1 MSALFGLQTPG
12 HVGAEGFRDL
22 HGEWTDA
29 SGGAVDQYPASG
41 RYAAPALETLDREDG
56 RLWQSLRFLIADAA
70 RGVCP
75 GSLGSDCVLRES
87 AVAELGQV
95 PKHRI
100 TGLESSDV
108 LANRLNVA
116 CCVKPEATMTG
127 CAQPDAHASEERFAV
142 SRCRL
147 DSEMLRALAPAP
159 HHP

>member
-56 RLWQSLRFLIADAA
+56 RLWQSRRFFIADAA

-87 AVAELGQV
+87 AVAELGQIRE
-95 PKHRI
+95 HRI
-100 TGLESSDV
+100 TALESGDV
-108 LANRLNVA
+108 LANRLHLPG
-116 CCVKPEATMTG
+116 CVETQARLTWY
-127 CAQPDAHASEERFAV
+127 AQSSAHPSEKG
-142 SRCRL
+142 L
-147 DSEMLRALAPAP
+147 P
-159 HHP
+159 